1 MAGDLRVCG
10 FAMDLQQALNVA
22 LDYERKVRDHYA
34 TGAKLITDPHG
45 RRVFEILAKEEQGHV
60 DYLEHCLAQWGSSG
74 VVPEMQLTP
83 VVQPSSEWIEE
94 AKRDL
99 VQREQPR
106 DANATELQL
115 VKDALKLEIAT
126 SEFYEK
132 LLKDIQAEH
141 RPLFEKF
148 LHLERGHVQ
157 IVQAELDSLQGTG
170 FWFDV
175 AEFSMEHH

>member
-1 MAGDLRVCG
+1 MAGDLRVCE
-10 FAMDLQQALNVA
+10 FIMDLQQALNVA

-34 TGAKLITDPHG
+34 AGVKLITDPRG
-45 RRVFEILAKEEQGHV
+45 KRVFETLAKEEQGHV
-60 DYLEHCLAQWGSSG
+60 AYLEHCREKWSSSG
-74 VVPEMQLTP
+74 VVPETQLTP
-83 VVQPSSEWIEE
+83 VVQSSAGWIEE

-99 VQREQPR
+99 VQREQRR

-126 SEFYEK
+126 SEFYEQ
-132 LLKDIQAEH
+132 LLEDIPSEH

-157 IVQAELDSLQGTG
+157 IVQAELDSLQGMG
-170 FWFDV
+170 YWFDV
-175 AEFSMEHH
+175 AEFTMEHQ